1 MSEAV
6 VPKVAYVYMVECA
19 DGTLYIGWSYDPAAR
34 LKQHNSGRG
43 AKYTR
48 SRLPVRLVYTETL
61 PDESSA
67 RRREIALKKLTRA
80 QKMKL
85 AASFEPRASS
95 HEPEK

>member
-1 MSEAV
+1 MSDAV
-6 VPKVAYVYMVECA
+6 TPKVAYVYIVECA
-19 DGTLYIGWSYDPAAR
+19 DGTLYTGWSYDPVAR

-61 PDESSA
+61 PDESAA

-95 HEPEK
+95 

>member
-1 MSEAV
+1 MSDAV
-6 VPKVAYVYMVECA
+6 TPKVAYVYIVECA
-19 DGTLYIGWSYDPAAR
+19 DGTLYTGWSYDPVAR

-61 PDESSA
+61 PDESAA

-85 AASFEPRASS
+85 AASFEPRASG
-95 HEPEK
+95 